1 MKPIVGAGILAG
13 MYMMPILPGSYD
25 TDEIL
30 EQVTHGTTEPSGK
43 LELAGGLT
51 LATHQ
56 QEIDQR

>member
-1 MKPIVGAGILAG
+1 